1 MGIRPV
7 KLLLWREINSV
18 EEDRKGVMKERSPS
32 RKLSEASR
40 LTSFEKLDVGSVDSN
55 SSSEG
60 FPVSSL
66 ELKSISSRIGKF
78 ESITVGKE
86 PVRLLRPRSMT
97 WSVKLWIERC
107 LISS

>member
-1 MGIRPV
+1 
-7 KLLLWREINSV
+7 
-18 EEDRKGVMKERSPS
+18 
-32 RKLSEASR
+32 
-40 LTSFEKLDVGSVDSN
+40 
-55 SSSEG
+55 
-60 FPVSSL
+60 VSSL

-78 ESITVGKE
+78 ESITVGKD